1 MKKQLL
7 TIVASISTLLATG
20 QTTVK
25 DTVSLSAS
33 GANQIWYSLN
43 NDEKGTQARDNWDLA
58 FDTKGVNTGIRVN
71 SAAGVELWG
80 YPKGAIAAWSTVDT
94 TGLSKWS
101 NRWDSD
107 TSWSYCAMGNYANPN
122 DPFDLDWG
130 RYNLTTH
137 QVLGDSIYIIKLTD
151 GSYRK
156 LIIESLISA
165 KYTIKYANL
174 DGSNEKT
181 ATIDKTGFN
190 AAAFGYYSIV
200 NNQTVQ
206 REPTHGDWE
215 LLFTKYTAFLPTPY
229 PVTGV
234 LHARGVRAI
243 KATNIADVNAYANYH
258 AHTFSHE
265 INTLGY
271 NWKTYNGTG
280 YDIADS
286 TVYFLQKEDGEIWK
300 VVFTGYVSADASIMF
315 SKTKLAAVN
324 IKNTANQTAATV
336 AVSPN
341 PSFGN
346 DVSVVYSLEQDEPAA
361 RITVF
366 SITGQ
371 QVINEALDSSKGLH
385 QYVIPSS
392 QLVSGSYVIV
402 VSTAHGRAT
411 QQLIVR

>member
-1 MKKQLL
+1 MKKQVL
-7 TIVASISTLLATG
+7 TVVATAMTLWATA

-25 DTVSLSAS
+25 DTVSLGAG
-33 GANQIWYSLN
+33 GANQVWYSLN
-43 NDEKGTQARDNWDLA
+43 NDEQAVQAKENWDLA
-58 FDTKGVNTGIRVN
+58 FDTKGVNTGIRIN
-71 SAAGVELWG
+71 SGAGVELWG
-80 YPKGAIAAWSTVDT
+80 YPKGKVSAWSTVDT
-94 TGLSKWS
+94 TGLSTWQK
-101 NRWDSD
+101 RWDSD
-107 TSWSYCAMGNYANPN
+107 TSWNYCAMGNYANPN

-130 RYNLTTH
+130 RYDLNTH
-137 QVLGDSIYIIKLTD
+137 HVLGDSIYIIKLTD

-181 ATIDKTGFN
+181 ATVDKTGFN

-200 NNQTVQ
+200 NNKTVQ

-215 LLFTKYTAFLPTPY
+215 LLFTKYTAFVPTPY

-234 LHARGVRAI
+234 LHARGVKAVKAI
-243 KATNIADVNAYANYH
+243 NIPNANAYNNYY

-271 NWKTYNGTG
+271 DWKKYTGTG

-300 VVFTGYVSADASIMF
+300 LVFSGYGSANTSIMF
-315 SKTKLAAVN
+315 SKTKLAAVTV
-324 IKNTANQTAATV
+324 KNKVQETIATV

-346 DVSVVYSLEQDEPAA
+346 DVTVVYSFAKDEKLAN
-361 RITVF
+361 ISVY
-366 SITGQ
+366 SLTGKL
-371 QVINEALDSSKGLH
+371 VISEKLDSSKGLH
-385 QYVIPSS
+385 QYLIPASK
-392 QLVSGSYVIV
+392 LVSGTYVVV
-402 VSTAHGRAT
+402 VSTADGRAT
-411 QQLIVR
+411 QKLIVR